1 MEKGY
6 RLDCTFNHFQIRIVN
21 GFWGH
26 RNEAFNMFSEK
37 TKNWATMDKET
48 FMKKINDMSNSSINF
63 KAHTLSS
70 PKCCEAI
77 WTMFS
82 TLRNEFVPAIN
93 YCDELKRKIEV
104 NVIGA

>member
-1 MEKGY
+1 
-6 RLDCTFNHFQIRIVN
+6 
-21 GFWGH
+21 
-26 RNEAFNMFSEK
+26 MFSEK
-37 TKNWATMDKET
+37 TKNWITMNKEE
-48 FMKKINDMSNSSINF
+48 FMKELEKINNNSFGNF
-63 KAHTLSS
+63 KVKTLSS
-70 PKCCEAI
+70 PECCEAI